1 MKISKE
7 LATKV
12 IIKCAREY
20 HNHLEN
26 QNLLIVFGSPSKPNF
41 FETVFFSS
49 NFLHLT
55 GVKPTS
61 NEIPSSN
68 VFYQRALSGVLTP
81 HDFAMA
87 ENGTTEKK
95 LSVLPRLTKFY
106 TIAKMVGDYNS
117 IRSML
122 YTEKLAGNTT
132 ACLGFVFQNG
142 FYIPNTALEDDMRNL
157 SLKPTSKILAIFRKP
172 TEINR
177 YQEICY
183 LAKGIDIN
191 AIALPHD
198 IKKLLAIDSI
208 EHAAK
213 TFSETKTSALQK
225 AAAVHNKANQT
236 VESKSFRTSDIEI

>member
-7 LATKV
+7 LATKI

-41 FETVFFSS
+41 FETIFFPST
-49 NFLHLT
+49 FLHLT
-55 GVKPTS
+55 GVKPAS
-61 NEIPSSN
+61 NKIASSN
-68 VFYQRALSGVLTP
+68 VFYQRALSGVLAP
-81 HDFAMA
+81 RDFAMA
-87 ENGTTEKK
+87 ENGTTEKR
-95 LSVLPRLTKFY
+95 LSVLLRLTKFY
-106 TIAKMVGDYNS
+106 TVAKMVGDYNS

-132 ACLGFVFQNG
+132 SCLGFVFQNG

-157 SLKPTSKILAIFRKP
+157 SLQPTSKILAIFRKP
-172 TEINR
+172 IKINL

-191 AIALPHD
+191 SIALQHD
-198 IKKLLAIDSI
+198 IKKLLAFDPI
-208 EHAAK
+208 EHTAI
-213 TFSETKTSALQK
+213 TF
-225 AAAVHNKANQT
+225 QT
-236 VESKSFRTSDIEI
+236 PDIEI